1 MVGSRAMKHRA
12 AEKYFTNDENE
23 LSTLVDLNKAVSTYQ
38 MTGYSKDIHQLIC
51 VSIARN
57 TASSAICFYCMFSL

>member
-1 MVGSRAMKHRA
+1 MVGSRALKHRA
-12 AEKYFTNDENE
+12 AEKYFIPTTKMTE

-57 TASSAICFYCMFSL
+57 